1 MQRFNHHGLEMRT
14 CLADAA
20 YSSGANDTYL
30 EQQKIEAY
38 IPLLEG
44 ALSGSEGFVYDEEN
58 DWYVCPH
65 NKILKGS
72 GRVVDD
78 GRGHPVR
85 KYFSLKSDCDTC
97 PIRNTCITEKAKTKK
112 VQHSVYKKE
121 LEQAI
126 ARQQSITGKVMKR
139 RRSATVEPVWGTLIN
154 FLGLRRMTSR
164 GLKCANQA
172 LLMAAACY
180 NLKKYMKHTAGKIK
194 AAAIQLPKPKG
205 QHYVQNFLLRLLP
218 IKRIRPKIR
227 PSVFSY

>member
-1 MQRFNHHGLEMRT
+1 LENHSLELKQ

-20 YSSGANDTYL
+20 YSSGENYQYL
-30 EQQKIEAY
+30 NNQNIEAY
-38 IPLLEG
+38 IPLLGG
-44 ALSGSEGFVYDEEN
+44 ALSGSGGFVYDEAN
-58 DWYVCPH
+58 DWYICPN

-85 KYFSLKSDCDTC
+85 KYFSLKSDCDKC
-97 PIRNTCITEKAKTKK
+97 PIRHTCITERAKTKK

-121 LEQAI
+121 LEEAI
-126 ARQQSITGKVMKR
+126 ARQQSIRGKIMKR
-139 RRSATVEPVWGTLIN
+139 KRSATVEPVWGTLIN

-180 NLKKYMKHTAGKIK
+180 NLKKYMKHIVKKVKTIAIALHKPEGTSFVKIFLSAVALKVGKNK
-194 AAAIQLPKPKG
+194 NQP
-205 QHYVQNFLLRLLP
+205 FL
-218 IKRIRPKIR
+218 
-227 PSVFSY
+227 FYC